1 MFRWLL
7 LFFVVTPIV
16 EMYLLLTVGDMIGA
30 IPTIGLVVLTAVIGV
45 ALLRQQGLA
54 TLTRAQQR
62 LAEGGI
68 PAAEMADGLLL
79 AVAGPL
85 LVTPGFATDAMG
97 FALLTPAI
105 RRWLGRA
112 VAARMVVVGPQGGFG
127 GPMGPGSNRPPGGAA
142 PGPGRPS
149 GGPPE
154 RGPVTLDG
162 DYERHDDP

>member
-30 IPTIGLVVLTAVIGV
+30 VPTIGLVVLTAVIGV

-54 TLTRAQQR
+54 TLARAQRR

-112 VAARMVVVGPQGGFG
+112 VAARMVVVGGPQGGFEPSMRP
-127 GPMGPGSNRPPGGAA
+127 GPTQPPGG
-142 PGPGRPS
+142 PS
-149 GGPPE
+149 SGSSG

-162 DYERHDDP
+162 DYERRDDP

>member
-54 TLTRAQQR
+54 TLARAQQR

-105 RRWLGRA
+105 RRGLGRA
-112 VAARMVVVGPQGGFG
+112 IAARMVVVGRQGGFA
-127 GPMGPGSNRPPGGAA
+127 GPMGPES
-142 PGPGRPS
+142 PGRPS

-162 DYERHDDP
+162 DYERHDDR